1 MAHGDTLDTP
11 WGWMMDSTRR
21 FAAEAEAH
29 TGGTALA
36 LAVLAASAVLAVQLL
51 ARVCARGR
59 QEGGALL
66 DDTAEE
72 QSVLLDDSKAPP
84 MESPR
89 ETPGQR
95 PAPSNKTPALT
106 PATASFLAGIED
118 VSGSVRRL
126 MRSWSGAEDVPPS
139 PAASAPGG
147 SPDET
152 PVRALSAEERTLS
165 CELETPTPAKSSA
178 PERSPAEPQTHSQP
192 VSEARNPEAE
202 CSSKAVTEPAAHRPK
217 QAARRRRFGCG
228 IVRRSTQGVRN

>member
-29 TGGTALA
+29 TGGAALA
-36 LAVLAASAVLAVQLL
+36 LAAALAVAVLVL

-59 QEGGALL
+59 QEGSALL

-106 PATASFLAGIED
+106 PASFAPISRPGRPTRLH
-118 VSGSVRRL
+118 GS
-126 MRSWSGAEDVPPS
+126 
-139 PAASAPGG
+139 
-147 SPDET
+147 T
-152 PVRALSAEERTLS
+152 
-165 CELETPTPAKSSA
+165 
-178 PERSPAEPQTHSQP
+178 
-192 VSEARNPEAE
+192 
-202 CSSKAVTEPAAHRPK
+202 SSKAPSSSVAWR
-217 QAARRRRFGCG
+217 ARTFRWRC
-228 IVRRSTQGVRN
+228 